1 MIQQSGQGVQR
12 TKLQN
17 AERTTNKKSQLP
29 PNHPTNAEPP
39 KLQLLFN
46 LRQ

>member
-1 MIQQSGQGVQR
+1 MIQQSGQGVHR
-12 TKLQN
+12 IKLQN
-17 AERTTNKKSQLP
+17 AERTTNQKSQLP
-29 PNHPTNAEPP
+29 PNHLINAEPP